1 MSTAWAR
8 PGRLL
13 GTIRAESYCAAS
25 AMTQRQAISGW
36 LKANLDPSVL
46 WFVLHAFASFTAF
59 FTWQDEIVRA
69 IKGEEA
75 KDEWKTNMPTSLLI
89 VFWTLTSAG
98 RAKEIASLREAA
110 VEMRGIAHDATEQ
123 AELREQR
130 AAERDRRAAEQ
141 QERMLLYNKRAIIL
155 ATLTLTAAI
164 VTLAVAIAR

>member
-1 MSTAWAR
+1 MPRVRRGGAQRRQGPPRPREVRDSLPRRQLVLGRARERDRSRANDQALSTAFAR

-59 FTWQDEIVRA
+59 YTWQDEIVRA

-89 VFWTLTSAG
+89 VFWTL
-98 RAKEIASLREAA
+98 
-110 VEMRGIAHDATEQ
+110 
-123 AELREQR
+123 
-130 AAERDRRAAEQ
+130 
-141 QERMLLYNKRAIIL
+141 
-155 ATLTLTAAI
+155 
-164 VTLAVAIAR
+164 